1 MTVWDVLFNPVTVGF
16 VIGGLTNGIA
26 IKMIF
31 RPYRKVGLL
40 GMEWQGLIPKRQPEL
55 AAKIATVVTTRLL
68 TREKIVA
75 RFADPDVRASIE
87 RMIREM
93 LDRFLEQ
100 DLGALCQYLSPSEK
114 TRLAETVS
122 AALGRLGTAIE
133 DWLATEPGHAFVA
146 GLLDQALARCP
157 DEILRHQEVD
167 LEGRLRAYLD
177 EFLGQGDVRVALK
190 QGMSRLVVDWANS
203 ARSLGDS
210 LPPEAHEV
218 LKTEMAALAPVL
230 QERISQALFSPENLD
245 KIRRAVRDG
254 VEKEMNKPVKDPG
267 SFTGIIEMGAR
278 TVFKQP
284 ILERVD
290 AMFAA
295 NVPELK
301 AALADA
307 DTRARFEKA
316 LLELLAD
323 LLGRTPTDLLSGRS
337 AESLDRLLERMT
349 DFAEQGLHKSELR
362 EFLART
368 LADEARRLALRP
380 ARNLVQLLAG
390 LSEDFPTT
398 WTHALCTDLCRGRI
412 SAFFQKEGWW
422 LFDILVNLP
431 IGRVARF
438 ASPELIGQATA
449 IALDHLLQ
457 VVSDKA
463 PQVLE
468 AVDMEGIVRTELLG
482 YPPEELETLVQA
494 ISARELRAIT
504 WLGGVLGA
512 LIGATQLLF

>member
-1 MTVWDVLFNPVTVGF
+1 MTVWDVLFNPVTMGF

-40 GMEWQGLIPKRQPEL
+40 GLEWQGLIPKRQPEL

-75 RFADPDVRASIE
+75 RFADPDVRAAIE
-87 RMIREM
+87 RLIREM
-93 LDRFLEQ
+93 IDRFLEQ
-100 DLGALCQYLSPSEK
+100 DLGALGQYLSPSEK
-114 TRLAETVS
+114 TRLAETV
-122 AALGRLGTAIE
+122 AVALGRLGTAIE
-133 DWLATEPGHAFVA
+133 DWLATDAGHAFVG

-167 LEGRLRAYLD
+167 LDGRCRAYLE
-177 EFLGQGDVRVALK
+177 EFFGQSDLRAALK
-190 QGMSRLVVDWANS
+190 QGMARLVVDWANS
-203 ARSLGDS
+203 ARALGES

-218 LKTEMAALAPVL
+218 LQAEMAGLAPVL
-230 QERISQALFSPENLD
+230 QERVAQALFSPDNLD
-245 KIRRAVRDG
+245 KIRRAVREA
-254 VEKEMNKPVKDPG
+254 VEKEMNKPVADPG

-278 TVFKQP
+278 AVFKQP
-284 ILERVD
+284 ILERVE

-301 AALADA
+301 AALTDA
-307 DTRARFEKA
+307 ETRARFEKA

-323 LLGRTPTDLLSGRS
+323 LLARTPNDLLAGRS
-337 AESLDRLLERMT
+337 AASLDRLLERLT
-349 DFAEQGLHKSELR
+349 DFAEQGLHKPELR

-368 LADEARRLALRP
+368 LAEEIRRLARRP
-380 ARNLVQLLAG
+380 ARDLARMAG
-390 LSEDFPTT
+390 LPDHFPAT

-412 SAFFQKEGWW
+412 SAFLQKEGWW

-438 ASPELIGQATA
+438 ANSQLLEQATA
-449 IALDHLLQ
+449 IALEHLLQ

-482 YPPEELETLVQA
+482 YPPAELEKLVQT